1 MLLMNLNRKISL
13 TNPRSSYFVLA
24 LIVALF
30 GIIFTYLQLTPANLG
45 HSIGAKDQLYA
56 TLTALATILFCGRI
70 IILYLLPKRDWRV
83 WANQH
88 VGHYSHPFDLQI
100 QPYGMVLD
108 MLEGTDEISGKP
120 FAIMRAVQTISNW
133 PTTGRLS
140 FAVRRFAILAEP
152 GRAFSSTSK
161 NGDDLKI
168 LAAKHYYMHVPTHQ
182 EMIELSA
189 KK

>member
-1 MLLMNLNRKISL
+1 MLLMNLKRKISL

-45 HSIGAKDQLYA
+45 HSVDAKDQLYA

-70 IILYLLPKRDWRV
+70 IFLYLLPKRDWQV
-83 WANQH
+83 WASH
-88 VGHYSHPFDLQI
+88 HSGHYSHPFDLQL

-120 FAIMRAVQTISNW
+120 FALMRSVQTISNW
-133 PTTGRLS
+133 PTTSRLS
-140 FAVRRFAILAEP
+140 FAVRRYVILAEP
-152 GRAFSSTSK
+152 GHAFSSHSK

-168 LAAKHYYMHVPTHQ
+168 LAAKHYYMHVPTHE
-182 EMIELSA
+182 EMARLSA
-189 KK
+189 EK